1 VSKRKAKAAPAA
13 TEWYVPLLQ
22 PDPQLE
28 GGLAPS
34 YTRDLAA
41 LRQAFAERGPFRGL
55 MVHAAKI
62 ADINYVNFHASI
74 RRLAERKA
82 KLDSV
87 RLLGTQPL
95 PAMLPRQIT
104 RQVDKAG
111 NLVRAS
117 IQERPAPGDAPQPGD
132 RPGFAISKVSTYR
145 SGDGELI
152 GQWVQE
158 RPEDVARVESA
169 RTFVEG
175 LLEGKPPAPLIQP
188 PAASDDDLL
197 CVYPM
202 GDPHFG
208 MRAHAPEAGE
218 NFDLTIAERQ
228 TKAVVDR
235 LVHAAPPARHALLLN
250 LGDFFHADDDSAQ
263 TKRSKNQLDVDG
275 RYHRVLRVGAW
286 TLAHLIYRLLEKHET
301 VEVWNERGNHD
312 DTSALVLQVAL
323 GMHFTGNPRV
333 TVNESPAYFH
343 FREFGRCLIGAT
355 HGDGPKEGELPGIM
369 AHDAA
374 ESWGRT
380 KFRTFHRGHF
390 HHDMV
395 KDLTGCTVETH
406 RTLAAS
412 DAWHRKSGYRAPRD
426 MKVITYHAR
435 FGEIARTRVNLDM
448 IGELAA
454 A

>member
-1 VSKRKAKAAPAA
+1 MNAP
-13 TEWYVPLLQ
+13 WYLPLLE
-22 PDPQLE
+22 PDEQFE
-28 GGLAPS
+28 RGLPPVM
-34 YTRDLAA
+34 LGHVHA
-41 LRQAFAERGPFRGL
+41 LRQAYAEVGPIRGIISRAS
-55 MVHAAKI
+55 VI
-62 ADINYVNFHASI
+62 AGGCTESNFHASLQSAANRLKRINQI
-74 RRLAERKA
+74 RTIGVTPVAGLDVREVTERLGPDG
-82 KLDSV
+82 KLAARTV
-87 RLLGTQPL
+87 RQGSPLGEVDPGAPL
-95 PAMLPRQIT
+95 
-104 RQVDKAG
+104 
-111 NLVRAS
+111 
-117 IQERPAPGDAPQPGD
+117 
-132 RPGFAISKVSTYR
+132 PGFAYKRVSTLAN
-145 SGDGELI
+145 GAGEKVLEWKI
-152 GQWVQE
+152 QSPEAVQ
-158 RPEDVARVESA
+158 RIESA
-169 RTFVEG
+169 RLFVEG
-175 LLEGKPPAPLIQP
+175 LLEGKPPAPLVTP

-208 MRAHAPEAGE
+208 MRAHAPESGD

-235 LVHAAPPARHALLLN
+235 LVQAAPPARTALLLN

-263 TKRSKNQLDVDG
+263 TKRSGNKLDVDG

-286 TLAHLIYRLLEKHET
+286 TMVHLIYRLLEKHER

-323 GMHFTGNPRV
+323 GMHFAGNPRV

-343 FREFGRCLIGAT
+343 FMEFGRCLIGAT

-369 AHDAA
+369 AHDQHEA
-374 ESWGRT
+374 WGRT
-380 KFRTFHRGHF
+380 KYRVFHRGHF
-390 HHDMV
+390 HHDIV

-412 DAWHRKSGYRAPRD
+412 DAWHRKSGYRAARD

-435 FGEIARTRVNLDM
+435 YGEIARTRVNLDM
-448 IGELAA
+448 IEEEAA